1 MTDLTPSIFQ
11 LAATERVYMGRPT
24 ADALCEEA
32 DLLQSQRIFLLVS
45 ETLRNNTDEIAR
57 IERALGHRVAAVH
70 SGIPPHAP
78 RSAVLEAAAVAR
90 KVNADLIVAVGGGS
104 VTDSAK
110 IIPLALKH
118 NLLEHD
124 DMEPYHVYVDEEG
137 NTVQPQ
143 FDGPEVPVISCP
155 TTLSGG
161 SFYPLSG
168 ATDEKIGHKQGYV
181 HRQMAA
187 VSIILDPAI
196 TLHTPEWLWISTGVR
211 SLDHALETLGSL
223 QSDYFSDGV
232 ADSALRLLCEA
243 LPAVKADPTDL
254 DARLRC
260 MVGSWQSM
268 VPIVAGV
275 PMGASHAIGHILGG
289 TCDVPHGY
297 CSCVMAPAVL
307 DFNWEVNQARQ
318 LRISQC
324 FGQPGERPSDLVDEF
339 IRDLGMPRT
348 LEDVGVPK
356 DQLDHIAE
364 FTLLDFWARTN
375 PRLIREPAD
384 VRQILD
390 LAW

>member
-324 FGQPGERPSDLVDEF
+324 FGQPGERPADLVDEF

-348 LEDVGVPK
+348 LADVGVPK

-390 LAW
+390 MAW

>member
-324 FGQPGERPSDLVDEF
+324 FGQPGERPADLVDEF

-348 LEDVGVPK
+348 LADVGVPK

>member
-1 MTDLTPSIFQ
+1 LTDLTPSIFQ

-243 LPAVKADPTDL
+243 LPAIKADPTDL

-324 FGQPGERPSDLVDEF
+324 FGQPGERPADLVDEF

-348 LEDVGVPK
+348 LADVGVPK

-390 LAW
+390 MAW